1 MEPALI
7 QELDHPPPSFTNEPE
22 RGTESD
28 EVLIPPVPLKPENQ
42 NCAVDEWQFVIV
54 AIATT
59 GYNIHSDD
67 ICQIAIG
74 AIQDN
79 SGVTV
84 WSEYRLPRQEFHPL
98 ASEYNGF
105 STEDVNGRS
114 ELKNVSYG
122 SIPVKTHSKKKVIK
136 SFRDD
141 LRKIAD
147 GRPTVIIVY
156 SAQFDLSFLFRLSY
170 LSPSFLK
177 ELNIRF
183 LDVLPLVKSMK
194 DK

>member
-67 ICQIAIG
+67 ICQM
-74 AIQDN
+74 QLVPFKTTLELC
-79 SGVTV
+79 GVNTV
-84 WSEYRLPRQEFHPL
+84 YPDKNFILLQANTMDSPL
-98 ASEYNGF
+98 KM
-105 STEDVNGRS
+105 
-114 ELKNVSYG
+114 LM
-122 SIPVKTHSKKKVIK
+122 
-136 SFRDD
+136 
-141 LRKIAD
+141 D
-147 GRPTVIIVY
+147 G
-156 SAQFDLSFLFRLSY
+156 Q
-170 LSPSFLK
+170 
-177 ELNIRF
+177 N
-183 LDVLPLVKSMK
+183 
-194 DK
+194 